1 LIFLATSIN
10 YIDRQSIS
18 LLFPVMSRPSE
29 LNLTPLQYSRI
40 AAALL
45 IAYMCSQSLSGKFF
59 DRFGA
64 RVGFSVS
71 ILIWSFASMGHALI
85 VGFCELRGVF
95 VPAWIWTSGKLAGL
109 GEGDRG
115 MVSGTGA
122 GVRYGGL

>member
-1 LIFLATSIN
+1 MPATNHARPPRKIPGLRWRILALIFLATSIN
-10 YIDRQSIS
+10 YIDRQSIA

-40 AAALL
+40 VAALL

-71 ILIWSFASMGHALI
+71 ILIWSFAA
-85 VGFCELRGVF
+85 VG
-95 VPAWIWTSGKLAGL
+95 T
-109 GEGDRG
+109 
-115 MVSGTGA
+115 
-122 GVRYGGL
+122 